1 MKLRLFPAAGALVA
15 LMLLPSLFT
24 LTRFSHATDFQS
36 QVYHV
41 LPLPPVDSAVKVKPG
56 DPAPSFTLPEIGGE
70 TVSLESYR
78 NRKNIM
84 LSFVPAAWTP
94 VCSDQWPGYNILGD
108 LFDQHDTIILG
119 ITVDN
124 LPTLHSWVLAM
135 DGVWFPVLSDFWP
148 HGQVAER
155 YGILR
160 SDGTSERALIFID
173 KQGVI
178 RFVHVQDI
186 NTRPPLEV
194 IMQGLRSLE

>member
-1 MKLRLFPAAGALVA
+1 MKLRVFLMAGALVA

-24 LTRFSHATDFQS
+24 LTRFSHAMDFQS
-36 QVYHV
+36 QIYHV
-41 LPLPPVDSAVKVKPG
+41 VPLPPVDSAVKVKPG
-56 DPAPSFTLPEIGGE
+56 DPAPSFTLPGIGGE
-70 TVSLESYR
+70 NVSLESYR
-78 NRKNIM
+78 NRKHIM

-94 VCSDQWPGYNILGD
+94 VCSDQWPGYNILED

-160 SDGTSERALIFID
+160 SNGTSERALIFID

-186 NTRPPLEV
+186 NTRPPLEI
-194 IMQGLRSLE
+194 IMQGLQSLE

>member
-1 MKLRLFPAAGALVA
+1 MKAHTFFAAGTLAAL
-15 LMLLPSLFT
+15 LLLLSPFT
-24 LTRFSHATDFQS
+24 LTPFSHATDFQS
-36 QVYHV
+36 QVYHA
-41 LPLPPVDSAVKVKPG
+41 LPLPPVDSAVKVQPG
-56 DPAPSFTLPEIGGE
+56 DPAPSFTLPGISGE

-78 NRKNIM
+78 NSKNIM

-94 VCSDQWPGYNILGD
+94 VCSDQWPGYNILQD
-108 LFDQHDTIILG
+108 LFDQHDTMILG

-124 LPTLHSWVLAM
+124 LPTLHSWILAM

-160 SDGTSERALIFID
+160 SDGTSERALFFID

-194 IMQGLRSLE
+194 IMQGLQSLE